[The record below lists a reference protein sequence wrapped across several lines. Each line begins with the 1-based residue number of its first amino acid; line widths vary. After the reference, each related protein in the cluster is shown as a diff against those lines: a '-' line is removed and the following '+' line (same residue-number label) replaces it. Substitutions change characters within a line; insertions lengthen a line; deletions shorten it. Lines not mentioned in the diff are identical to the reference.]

1 MKILTTEEASKL
13 LRMDKRTLQ
22 KLAQKG
28 YFSKHVCGRVGRK
41 YLFDEEALIEFI
53 FSTKKVAEGIVYERI

>member
-1 MKILTTEEASKL
+1 MKILITEEASKL

-28 YFSKHVCGRVGRK
+28 YFPKHVCGRVGRK
-41 YLFDEEALIEFI
+41 YLFKEEALIEFI
-53 FSTKKVAEGIVYERI
+53 FSKKEVA